1 MTYSEPLARAIP
13 FTTDNDYATGIGCDS
28 LYDDEVHQGTVISI
42 SIPFYERDL
51 LKEMD
56 LQARMQCCSSRSQYI
71 RRLVKKGRSE
81 RLKAVRNLGELSRQS
96 GRQS

>member
-1 MTYSEPLARAIP
+1 MTYSESLVKVISRN
-13 FTTDNDYATGIGCDS
+13 TDNDSITGTGFDA
-28 LYDDEVHQGTVISI
+28 LYGDEMHKGTVISI
-42 SIPFYERDL
+42 SIPFYEKDL

-71 RRLVKKGRSE
+71 RRLIKRDRFE
-81 RLKAVRNLGELSRQS
+81 RLKAEKNLGELYRHY

>member
-1 MTYSEPLARAIP
+1 MTYSEPLARAIS
-13 FTTDNDYATGIGCDS
+13 FATDNDYATGIGCDS
-28 LYDDEVHQGTVISI
+28 LYDDGVHQGTVISI

-71 RRLVKKGRSE
+71 RRLVKKVRSE
-81 RLKAVRNLGELSRQS
+81 RLKAVRNLAELSGQNERQS
-96 GRQS
+96 